1 MGKKPVLLFDTV
13 EEFLTEVVRRKY
25 YSYKFYAHNGG
36 KFDFLALFE
45 ILNHEYP
52 LKILQAHGRLIQI
65 QVEVAERRY
74 IYFRDSF
81 SLFPVGLKKL
91 TEAFGVTHAKKE
103 IDFDKEQFDPENP
116 LHIEYLEYDVIGLHE
131 CLTLFFNSPK
141 INDIKPRL
149 TEGSTALAVFRTTLA
164 APIKTPP
171 KNIQNFTRNAYYGGR
186 VEIFRHEGDDLNLYD
201 VNSIFP
207 WVMRTKPLPIEYLGR
222 ASDVTEFGFH
232 DVTIFVP
239 DMYIPPLPLRRE
251 KLFFPCGTFRGV
263 FFSEEI
269 KAAILLGAKVITYH
283 SGETFSETND
293 MFNEYIDFFYDM
305 RTKNSGNALN
315 YIGKRMLVNLYGK
328 FGQKEVTESLLQI
341 GSKDDD
347 GQLKVFGNEETF
359 KKFSLGL
366 KKEFHRSPHMMVNI
380 AAAVTSYSRI
390 HMLGKITGIQD
401 TIRYT
406 DTDSLFTPSKME
418 SSKLLGDLKF
428 EDDYKYGY
436 FALPKAYGL
445 ITNKGETEIKIK
457 GFSRK
462 FLKTLHIDK
471 LKALD
476 VSSSELKV
484 LGLKSALKRF
494 KTPFVATEVKRSIKS
509 GYDKRV
515 TLPNLDTRP
524 WFVDSNGEMI

>member
-1 MGKKPVLLFDTV
+1 MFDTV
-13 EEFLTEVVRRKY
+13 EEFLNEVVRRKY

-91 TEAFGVTHAKKE
+91 TEAFKVKHAKKE
-103 IDFDKEQFDPENP
+103 IDFDKEQFNASNPEH
-116 LHIEYLEYDVIGLHE
+116 LEYLEYDVIGLYE
-131 CLTLFFNSPK
+131 CLTTFFSSPK
-141 INDIKPRL
+141 ISDTKPRL
-149 TEGSTALAVFRTTLA
+149 TEGSTAMAVFRTTLNN
-164 APIKTPP
+164 PIKTPP
-171 KNIQNFTRNAYYGGR
+171 KNIQNFSRRAYYGGR

-222 ASDVTEFGFH
+222 ASDVTDFGFH
-232 DVTIFVP
+232 DVTMYVP
-239 DMYIPPLPLRRE
+239 EMYIPPLPLRRE

-269 KAAILLGAKVITYH
+269 KAAILLGAKVIKYH
-283 SGETFSETND
+283 SGETFSETNNI
-293 MFNEYIDFFYDM
+293 FNEYIDFFYDM
-305 RTKNSGNALN
+305 RTRNSGNALN
-315 YIGKRMLVNLYGK
+315 YIGKRMLNCLYGK
-328 FGQKEVTESLLQI
+328 FGQKEVTESLVQI
-341 GSKDDD
+341 GSKDDN
-347 GQLKVFGNEETF
+347 GTLKVFGNEETF

-366 KKEFHRSPHMMVNI
+366 KKEFNRSPHMMVNI
-380 AAAVTSYSRI
+380 AASVTSYSRI
-390 HMLGKITGIQD
+390 HMLSKIVGIQD

-406 DTDSLFTPSKME
+406 DTDSLFTPSKMD
-418 SSKLLGDLKF
+418 SSKLLGELKF
-428 EDDYKYGY
+428 EDDYRYGY

-471 LKALD
+471 LKELD
-476 VSSSELKV
+476 VSHSELKV

-515 TLPNLDTRP
+515 TLANLDTRP
-524 WFVDSNGEMI
+524 WVVNREGEMI